1 MINNELLAY
10 VKQQIS
16 LSVSRE
22 VIFNKFG
29 QILLKKRVL
38 IKRATKF
45 YRFTLK
51 GL

>member
-1 MINNELLAY
+1 MSINT
-10 VKQQIS
+10 KKIIF
-16 LSVSRE
+16 SRE

-38 IKRATKF
+38 IKRVTKF